1 MKNTSKFQNVVIA
14 TIVGWLV
21 LFVFLPNLMIIATS
35 FLTRDDA
42 NFVSLVFTLDNYA
55 RLLDPLYFDVLLH
68 SLNMALI
75 ATIACLVLGYPFAWF
90 LAGLPQK
97 VRPLLLFLLIVPFW
111 TNSLIRIYGLKIF
124 LSTKGYLNEF
134 LLWLGVI
141 DTPLRIMFTPSAV
154 IVGLVYIL
162 LPFMVMPLYS
172 SIEKLDKPL
181 LEAAKDLGASKFQT
195 FIRIIIPLTMPGI
208 IAGCLLVML
217 PAMGLFYVSDLMGGA
232 KNLLIGNVIKS
243 QFLNIRDWPF
253 GSATSITLTVV
264 MGLMLLVYWR
274 ASRLLNKKGGTRMI
288 GRLLRGGF
296 MTAIY
301 AYLYIPIIILIVNS
315 FNSSRFGINWQGFTT
330 DWYSLLMN
338 NDSLLQAAQH
348 SLTMAIFSATFATLI
363 GSLTAVALYRYRFR
377 GKPFVSGMLF
387 VVMMSPDIVMAI
399 SLLVLFML
407 LGVQLGFWSLLFS
420 HITFCL
426 PFVVVTVFARLKGF
440 DVRMLEA
447 AKDLGASEMTI
458 LRKIILPLAM
468 PAVAAGWLLS
478 FTLSMDD
485 VVVSSFVTGPSY
497 EILPLKIYSMV
508 KVGVSPE
515 VNALATILL
524 VFSLVLVIASQVIAR
539 DKTKSQ
545 GTMK

>member
-1 MKNTSKFQNVVIA
+1 
-14 TIVGWLV
+14 
-21 LFVFLPNLMIIATS
+21 
-35 FLTRDDA
+35 
-42 NFVSLVFTLDNYA
+42 
-55 RLLDPLYFDVLLH
+55 
-68 SLNMALI
+68 
-75 ATIACLVLGYPFAWF
+75 
-90 LAGLPQK
+90 
-97 VRPLLLFLLIVPFW
+97 
-111 TNSLIRIYGLKIF
+111 
-124 LSTKGYLNEF
+124 
-134 LLWLGVI
+134 
-141 DTPLRIMFTPSAV
+141 
-154 IVGLVYIL
+154 
-162 LPFMVMPLYS
+162 
-172 SIEKLDKPL
+172 
-181 LEAAKDLGASKFQT
+181 
-195 FIRIIIPLTMPGI
+195 
-208 IAGCLLVML
+208 
-217 PAMGLFYVSDLMGGA
+217 
-232 KNLLIGNVIKS
+232 
-243 QFLNIRDWPF
+243 
-253 GSATSITLTVV
+253 
-264 MGLMLLVYWR
+264 
-274 ASRLLNKKGGTRMI
+274 MI

-330 DWYSLLMN
+330 KWYELLVN

-407 LGVQLGFWSLLFS
+407 LGIQLGFWSLLFS
-420 HITFCL
+420 HITFSL
-426 PFVVVTVFARLKGF
+426 PFVVVTVYSYSRLKGF

-447 AKDLGASEMTI
+447 AKDLGASEVTI

-485 VVVSSFVTGPSY
+485 VVVSSFVTGPGY

-515 VNALATILL
+515 VNALATVLL
-524 VFSLVLVIASQVIAR
+524 VLSLVMVIASQLIAR
-539 DKTKSQ
+539 DKTK
-545 GTMK
+545 GR

>member
-1 MKNTSKFQNVVIA
+1 
-14 TIVGWLV
+14 
-21 LFVFLPNLMIIATS
+21 
-35 FLTRDDA
+35 
-42 NFVSLVFTLDNYA
+42 
-55 RLLDPLYFDVLLH
+55 
-68 SLNMALI
+68 
-75 ATIACLVLGYPFAWF
+75 
-90 LAGLPQK
+90 
-97 VRPLLLFLLIVPFW
+97 
-111 TNSLIRIYGLKIF
+111 
-124 LSTKGYLNEF
+124 
-134 LLWLGVI
+134 
-141 DTPLRIMFTPSAV
+141 
-154 IVGLVYIL
+154 
-162 LPFMVMPLYS
+162 
-172 SIEKLDKPL
+172 
-181 LEAAKDLGASKFQT
+181 
-195 FIRIIIPLTMPGI
+195 
-208 IAGCLLVML
+208 
-217 PAMGLFYVSDLMGGA
+217 
-232 KNLLIGNVIKS
+232 
-243 QFLNIRDWPF
+243 
-253 GSATSITLTVV
+253 
-264 MGLMLLVYWR
+264 
-274 ASRLLNKKGGTRMI
+274 MI

-301 AYLYIPIIILIVNS
+301 AYLYIPIVILIVNS

-330 DWYSLLMN
+330 SWY
-338 NDSLLQAAQH
+338 SLLQAAQH

-447 AKDLGASEMTI
+447 AKDLGASEMII